1 MAGMRTGTGMN
12 DGEGL
17 ALLRLLQLVSP
28 ALPVGAY
35 AYSQGLEPAVAADW
49 VRNEDSLREWIFGI
63 LEHSLCQ
70 LDLPV
75 LGCLY
80 RAWTDGDGAAVE
92 RWAAFVM
99 AMRESAEL
107 QAEDRHLGL
116 ALARLLAELDIA
128 EAGAWQTHRDVGW
141 SVMFALAAARWEIP
155 LAQTRYGYL
164 WAWCENQ
171 VAAAVKLMPLGQTA
185 GQRILSDCAR
195 RLPMLL
201 ERYAALPEAEIGQV
215 SPGFAIASAQHETQY
230 TRLFRS

>member
-1 MAGMRTGTGMN
+1 MAGMRTGTRMTER
-12 DGEGL
+12 DGV

-35 AYSQGLEPAVAADW
+35 AYSQGLEPAVAAGW
-49 VRNEDSLREWIFGI
+49 VRDEVSLRDWLFGV
-63 LEHSLCQ
+63 LEHNLYR

-75 LGCLY
+75 LGQLH
-80 RAWTDGDGAAVE
+80 RAWTGQDSVTVA
-92 RWAAFVM
+92 RWAAFLV

-116 ALARLLAELDIA
+116 ALARLLVELDIP
-128 EAGAWQTHRDVGW
+128 EAKAWLTHSDVSW
-141 SVMFALAAARWEIP
+141 PVMFALAAARWEIP
-155 LAQTRYGYL
+155 LAQARYGYL

-171 VAAAVKLMPLGQTA
+171 VAAAIKLMPLGQTA

-195 RLPMLL
+195 RIPALL
-201 ERYAALPEAEIGQV
+201 AVYAELPEADIGQL
-215 SPGFAIASAQHETQY
+215 SPGLAIASAQHETQY

>member
-1 MAGMRTGTGMN
+1 MRIGTGMN
-12 DGEGL
+12 DDDGL

-35 AYSQGLEPAVAADW
+35 AYSQGLEPAVAAGW
-49 VRNEDSLREWIFGI
+49 VRDEASLRDWLFGV
-63 LEHSLCQ
+63 LEHSLCR

-75 LGCLY
+75 LGRLH
-80 RAWTDGDGAAVE
+80 RAWLEHDIAAVE
-92 RWAAFVM
+92 RWAAFLA

-128 EAGAWQTHRDVGW
+128 EARAWTTHPDVSW
-141 SVMFALAAARWEIP
+141 PVMFALAAARWKIP
-155 LAQTRYGYL
+155 LAATRHGYL

-171 VAAAVKLMPLGQTA
+171 VAAAIKLMPLGQTA
-185 GQRILSDCAR
+185 GQRILNDCAQ
-195 RLPMLL
+195 RLPALL
-201 ERYAALPEAEIGQV
+201 ARHADPPDEEIGQM
-215 SPGFAIASAQHETQY
+215 SPGLAIASARHETQY